1 MEGQNMAGESK
12 LPVRSEPAGS
22 LVEWRPF
29 ESLRREFDRMF
40 DDFMGGFG
48 RFPLRSLAREE
59 LPFVSSPPVDVIEKD
74 DAFQITAELPG
85 LDQKD
90 VEVTCT
96 DSTLTIK
103 GEKKE
108 DKEEKKKDYYVSER
122 RFGSFQRA
130 FRIPETV
137 DAVKIDAAFKNGVL
151 TLTLP
156 KTTEAQKSQRKIEV
170 KTS

>member
-1 MEGQNMAGESK
+1 MAGESK

-22 LVEWRPF
+22 VAEWRPF
-29 ESLRREFDRMF
+29 ESFRRDVDRMF
-40 DDFMGGFG
+40 DDFMSGFG
-48 RFPLRSLAREE
+48 RFPSRLFAREE
-59 LPFVSSPPVDVIEKD
+59 LPFMTSPPVDVVETA

-85 LDQKD
+85 MDEKD
-90 VEVTCT
+90 VEVKCT

-103 GEKKE
+103 GEKKTE
-108 DKEEKKKDYYVSER
+108 KEEKRTDYYVSER

-137 DAVKIDAAFKNGVL
+137 DAGKIDAAFKHGVL

-156 KTTEAQKSQRKIEV
+156 KTVEAQKRERKIEV
-170 KTS
+170 RNS

>member
-1 MEGQNMAGESK
+1 MAGEHK
-12 LPVRSEPAGS
+12 LPVRSEPGGS
-22 LVEWRPF
+22 VSEWRPF
-29 ESLRREFDRMF
+29 ELFRREVDRMF
-40 DDFMGGFG
+40 DDFMSGFG
-48 RFPLRSLAREE
+48 RSPFRSLAREE
-59 LPFVSSPPVDVIEKD
+59 LPFVSSPAVDVVEKE

-85 LDQKD
+85 LEQKD
-90 VEVTCT
+90 VEVKCT

-108 DKEEKKKDYYVSER
+108 EMEEKKKDYYLSER

-137 DAVKIDAAFKNGVL
+137 DAGKVDASFKNGVL

-156 KTTEAQKSQRKIEV
+156 KTAEAQKRERKIEV
-170 KTS
+170 KAS